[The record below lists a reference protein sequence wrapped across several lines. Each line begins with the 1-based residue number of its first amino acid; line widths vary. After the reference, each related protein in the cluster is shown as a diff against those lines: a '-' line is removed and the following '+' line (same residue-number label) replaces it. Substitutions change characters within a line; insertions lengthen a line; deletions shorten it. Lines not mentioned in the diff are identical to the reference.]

1 MSGSSVGAMVVGTVF
16 ILVFGMATVTMVESI
31 DESVK
36 NSEFELP
43 DPQISL
49 VSVTDNDESPGPV
62 KTLSIGTTTGTGYAD
77 GPDTCTTTGAGTG
90 LTVSVSATAGEVTSA
105 SIVEPGIGY
114 SLGDNT
120 VTIDDASCGS
130 GTATLDIDF
139 LHDQDQVTI
148 KNIGSETVDLSHI
161 FITFSDTGTKTQGN
175 PFIPFVTHYSGT
187 NLYIFPGE
195 QLSTDAFPLD
205 SNTHGFAIG
214 DDPDRAFLAI
224 YDYNDAETVTIT

>member
-1 MSGSSVGAMVVGTVF
+1 
-16 ILVFGMATVTMVESI
+16 
-31 DESVK
+31 
-36 NSEFELP
+36 
-43 DPQISL
+43 
-49 VSVTDNDESPGPV
+49 
-62 KTLSIGTTTGTGYAD
+62 
-77 GPDTCTTTGAGTG
+77 
-90 LTVSVSATAGEVTSA
+90 
-105 SIVEPGIGY
+105 
-114 SLGDNT
+114 

-130 GTATLDIDF
+130 GTATLDIDL

-161 FITFSDTGTKTQGN
+161 FITFSDTLTKTQGN

-224 YDYNDAETVTIT
+224 YDYNDAETVTITT